1 MKDLFFGYAEC
12 IITPSSD
19 MGLFGY
25 EKRDEHGF
33 CNSGVLDDLYARA
46 LSLSS
51 EADELILVTMDLC
64 MLDEKMADCIR
75 NSVSQKLHLPAENIL
90 LSVSH
95 THSGPR
101 TMNGPYEGDACVCG
115 KIAAYLKELTTR
127 IVSIC
132 SQASCVKFRG
142 KLSTAV
148 FHARL
153 SYNRRFECDGSNDL
167 KAVKMLFTLWRN
179 PGVLPNGPVDADIP
193 VLMIER
199 SDEPDYDAFLSQAG
213 VNRLVL
219 FSVPIHP
226 VVLGEDSRVVSADY
240 PGAAVRCIENTLGE
254 GTKAMFLLGACGNI
268 NPYLACQN
276 HPKAVEIIGNAVGY
290 GICSA
295 LSNRTEVPFDG
306 LKAASEKLYLKE
318 GEGLSRVVV
327 QVFRIGRSAIAA
339 FSCECFTELGL
350 RVRQESGFIQT
361 LVATNSNGG
370 CGYIPT
376 REAWETEG
384 GYELASARQ
393 TGFDKDMLDRMAD
406 TAGRMLKK
414 ISDSNTSEV

>member
-1 MKDLFFGYAEC
+1 MKDLFFGYADC
-12 IITPSSD
+12 TITPTGD

-33 CNSGVLDDLYARA
+33 CNSGVLDELHARA

-51 EADELILVTMDLC
+51 EAEELILVTLDLC
-64 MLDEKMADCIR
+64 LMDEKTADRIR
-75 NSVSQKLHLPAENIL
+75 ASVSQKLRLPVENVM

-101 TMNGPYEGDACVCG
+101 TMDGPYEGNASVSG
-115 KIAAYLKELTTR
+115 KITAYLEELTNKVVT
-127 IVSIC
+127 IC
-132 SQASCVKFRG
+132 SQASCLKLRG
-142 KLSTAV
+142 KLSSAV

-153 SYNRRFECDGSNDL
+153 SYNRRFEYDDNGL

-179 PGVLPNGPVDADIP
+179 PAVSPNGPVDADIP
-193 VLMIER
+193 ILMIER
-199 SDEPDYDAFLSQAG
+199 TDEPGYDAFLSQAG

-240 PGAAVRCIENTLGE
+240 PGAAVRCIENTLGN
-254 GTKAMFLLGACGNI
+254 GTKAMFLLGACGNV

-276 HPKAVEIIGNAVGY
+276 HPRAVEVVGNAIGY

-295 LSNRTEVPFDG
+295 LSNRHEVAFDG
-306 LKAASEKLYLKE
+306 LKAVSEKLAVKE
-318 GEGLSRVVV
+318 GKGLSRVVA
-327 QVFRIGRSAIAA
+327 QVFKIGGSAVAA

-350 RVRQESGFIQT
+350 RVRRESSFAQT
-361 LVATNSNGG
+361 LIATNSNGG

-393 TGFDKDMLDRMAD
+393 TGFDKDMLDRMAE
-406 TAGRMLKK
+406 TAGGMLQRL
-414 ISDSNTSEV
+414 NHE

>member
-1 MKDLFFGYAEC
+1 MKDLYFGYADC
-12 IITPSSD
+12 TITPPGD

-46 LSLSS
+46 LSLKS
-51 EADELILVTMDLC
+51 EEQELILVTLDLC
-64 MLDEKMADCIR
+64 LLDEKTADRIR
-75 NSVSQKLHLPAENIL
+75 DSVSQKLRLPAENIM

-101 TMNGPYEGDACVCG
+101 TMNGPYEGDANVCE
-115 KIAAYLKELTTR
+115 KIAAYLEELTNKV
-127 IVSIC
+127 VSIC
-132 SQASCVKFRG
+132 SQASCLKFRG
-142 KLSTAV
+142 RLSSAV

-153 SYNRRFECDGSNDL
+153 SYNRRFEYDGDKDL

-179 PGVLPNGPVDADIP
+179 PGVAPNGPVDADIP
-193 VLMIER
+193 ILMIER
-199 SDEPDYDAFLSQAG
+199 TDEPGYDAFLSQAG
-213 VNRLVL
+213 VNRLVI

-240 PGAAVRCIENTLGE
+240 PGAAVRCIENTLGD

-268 NPYLACQN
+268 NPCLACQN
-276 HPKAVEIIGNAVGY
+276 HPKAVEIIGNAIGY
-290 GICSA
+290 GICSS
-295 LSNRTEVPFDG
+295 LSNRTEVAFDR
-306 LKAASEKLYLKE
+306 LKAVSKKLAVK
-318 GEGLSRVVV
+318 GSGGLSRVVA
-327 QVFRIGRSAIAA
+327 QVFKIGESAIAS

-350 RVRQESGFIQT
+350 RIRRESGFVQT

-376 REAWETEG
+376 REAWETED

-393 TGFDKDMLDRMAD
+393 TGFDRDMLDRMAD
-406 TAGRMLKK
+406 TAGRMLQS
-414 ISDSNTSEV
+414 ISDFNHK